1 MAKCAINTLM
11 IHMIVNLTEE
21 IPFMES
27 GATMIL

>member
-11 IHMIVNLTEE
+11 TCIIMGLTEE